1 MCACV
6 CICVGFPTLSNWAS
20 YNFNSVRHYLPW
32 EQYWIPQVKAQSHK
46 TAPQLQTPITKS
58 QTWLNNMQS
67 QGWFPWQPT
76 LSSGALQSHH
86 ININTG
92 CGWKGF
98 INNIFISPY
107 HLRNPKILEALCQ
120 EWDEDQIYI
129 SCYKSQ
135 IHLLLFESQ
144 SRLPSI
150 FQRPPSTPVLL
161 VHCQV
166 FSCHYTLSTN
176 SIYLVT
182 KCCLLFL

>member
-1 MCACV
+1 MCSCV

-76 LSSGALQSHH
+76 LSSGALPSHH

-135 IHLLLFESQ
+135 IHLLLFERQ
-144 SRLPSI
+144 SWLPSI
-150 FQRPPSTPVLL
+150 FQRPPPPPVLL
-161 VHCQV
+161 VHGQV

-176 SIYLVT
+176 SVYLVT